1 MTIQNDNVLEVPN
14 LSRRA
19 GRVLDP
25 ISRAALGRHARQVEM
40 LRFLHKATKFL
51 SQSIKAVFGWLDRW
65 NERVILDRELRSLP
79 DYLLRDIGIQRHQI
93 SAVVNNKLRR
103 EDLVLSP
110 IGSQVRPSAVKAAEA
125 VNEDKDSEKPLAA

>member
-14 LSRRA
+14 LSSSA

-51 SQSIKAVFGWLDRW
+51 SQSTKAVFGWLAHW

>member
-14 LSRRA
+14 LSSSV

-51 SQSIKAVFGWLDRW
+51 FKSIKAGIGWLVRW

-79 DYLLRDIGIQRHQI
+79 DYLLKDIGIERHQV
-93 SAVVNNKLRR
+93 SAVVNNWLRR
-103 EDLVLSP
+103 EDLLLSP
-110 IGSQVRPSAVKAAEA
+110 TGSQVVPDGFGPAEA
-125 VNEDKDSEKPLAA
+125 VNEDKDTEKPLAA

>member
-14 LSRRA
+14 LYSST
-19 GRVLDP
+19 GRLMDP

-51 SQSIKAVFGWLDRW
+51 FKAIKAVSGWLAGW
-65 NERVILDRELRSLP
+65 NKRVILDRELRSLP
-79 DYLLRDIGIQRHQI
+79 DYLLRDIGIERSQV

-103 EDLVLSP
+103 EDLALGP
-110 IGSQVRPSAVKAAEA
+110 TGSHDAPGGFGPAEA
-125 VNEDKDSEKPLAA
+125 VNEDKNTEKPLAA

>member
-14 LSRRA
+14 LSSSA

-25 ISRAALGRHARQVEM
+25 ISRAALGRDARQVEM

-51 SQSIKAVFGWLDRW
+51 SQSIKAVFGWLAHW
-65 NERVILDRELRSLP
+65 NERVILDRELRSMP
-79 DYLLRDIGIQRHQI
+79 DYLLRDIGIRRDQV

-110 IGSQVRPSAVKAAEA
+110 TGSKVLTSAVKAAEA

>member
-14 LSRRA
+14 LSSSA
-19 GRVLDP
+19 GPVLDP

-51 SQSIKAVFGWLDRW
+51 SQSIKAVFGWLVRW
-65 NERVILDRELRSLP
+65 NERVILDRELRSLS
-79 DYLLRDIGIQRHQI
+79 DYLLKDIGIERDQV

-103 EDLVLSP
+103 EDLALSP
-110 IGSQVRPSAVKAAEA
+110 TGSHDAPGGFG
-125 VNEDKDSEKPLAA
+125 PFITI